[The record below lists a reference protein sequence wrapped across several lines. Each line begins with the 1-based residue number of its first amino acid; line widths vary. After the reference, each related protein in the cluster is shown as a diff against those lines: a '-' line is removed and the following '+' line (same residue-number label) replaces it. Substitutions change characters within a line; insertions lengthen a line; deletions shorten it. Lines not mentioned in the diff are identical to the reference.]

1 MSGGTKT
8 AVIAIPAYETATA
21 KPKTFP
27 SVLKCAE
34 WFSTTSGRIKTHIKN
49 GKEYAGYFF
58 DVAIEQGGRNDG

>member
-1 MSGGTKT
+1 MSDAGMT
-8 AVIAIPAYETATA
+8 AVIAIPAYETAAA
-21 KPKTFP
+21 KSKIFP

-58 DVAIEQGGRNDG
+58 DEAIEQGEKND

>member
-1 MSGGTKT
+1 MT
-8 AVIAIPAYETATA
+8 AVIAIPAYETAA
-21 KPKTFP
+21 KPKIFS

-58 DVAIEQGGRNDG
+58 DVAIKQGGKNDG

>member
-8 AVIAIPAYETATA
+8 AVIAIPAYETAA

-34 WFSTTSGRIKTHIKN
+34 WFSTTSGRIKTHIRN

-58 DVAIEQGGRNDG
+58 DVAIEKQGGKNDG

>member
-1 MSGGTKT
+1 MT
-8 AVIAIPAYETATA
+8 AVIAIPAYETAA
-21 KPKTFP
+21 KPKIFP

-58 DVAIEQGGRNDG
+58 DEAIEKQGGKNDG

>member
-1 MSGGTKT
+1 MSGWTKT
-8 AVIAIPAYETATA
+8 AVIAIPAYETAAA
-21 KPKTFP
+21 KPKIFP

-58 DVAIEQGGRNDG
+58 DEVFEEDEDDR

>member
-1 MSGGTKT
+1 MT
-8 AVIAIPAYETATA
+8 AVIAIPAYETAA

>member
-1 MSGGTKT
+1 MT
-8 AVIAIPAYETATA
+8 AIIAIPAYETAA
-21 KPKTFP
+21 KSKIFP

>member
-8 AVIAIPAYETATA
+8 AVIAIPAYETAAA
-21 KPKTFP
+21 KSKIFP

-58 DVAIEQGGRNDG
+58 DEAIEQGGENDG